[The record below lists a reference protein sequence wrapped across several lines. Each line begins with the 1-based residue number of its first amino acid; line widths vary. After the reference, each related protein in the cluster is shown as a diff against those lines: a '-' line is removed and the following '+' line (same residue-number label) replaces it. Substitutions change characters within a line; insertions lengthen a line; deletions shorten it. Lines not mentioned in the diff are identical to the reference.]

1 MNAMLPGVMLQGPS
15 SRLEI
20 GSENVPQRMASRA
33 LSSLGRTA
41 AFSLLWL
48 GFLVCAVYL
57 YATLIHDVGAAYLAF
72 FSKYQFPV
80 FVLLYAAF
88 DWVFRD
94 RTIFC
99 ERPWRLFA
107 AGFAGL
113 FVLYVPSLYLV
124 AFLLRWL

>member
-1 MNAMLPGVMLQGPS
+1 
-15 SRLEI
+15 
-20 GSENVPQRMASRA
+20 MASGA
-33 LSSLGRTA
+33 LSTLGRTA

-88 DWVFRD
+88 DWALRD
-94 RTIFC
+94 TAFFC
-99 ERPWRLFA
+99 DRPWRLFA
-107 AGFAGL
+107 VGFAGL
-113 FVLYVPSLYLV
+113 FSLYVPSLYLI